1 MSVTLTTPM
10 LKTGSVYTIYVNEE
24 GIGCWDTTKKN
35 ASRQDEM
42 DRQIAFPI
50 PVQDSWH

>member
-24 GIGCWDTTKKN
+24 GIGCWDTTKKM
-35 ASRQDEM
+35 S
-42 DRQIAFPI
+42 
-50 PVQDSWH
+50 VGKTKWTGK